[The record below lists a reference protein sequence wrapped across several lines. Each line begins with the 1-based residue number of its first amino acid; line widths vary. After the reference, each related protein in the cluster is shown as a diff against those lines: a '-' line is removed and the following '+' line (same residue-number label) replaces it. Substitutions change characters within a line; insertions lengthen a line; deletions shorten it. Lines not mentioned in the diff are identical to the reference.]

1 MERTINTM
9 KKNSDGKNIRKVWK
23 DYTIKDA
30 NVVTEKAVKSIKPK
44 TIDSAGEN
52 CIQMFC
58 NDFTGFMTEQIKEIL
73 KEIVDIKRK
82 S

>member
-1 MERTINTM
+1 M

-30 NVVTEKAVKSIKPK
+30 NVVTEKAVKYIKPK
-44 TIDSAGEN
+44 TIDSAAEN
-52 CIQMFC
+52 CSQMFC
-58 NDFTGFMTEQIKEIL
+58 NDFTGLMTEQIKGIL

>member
-1 MERTINTM
+1 M

-44 TIDSAGEN
+44 TIDSAAEK
-52 CIQMFC
+52 CSQMFC
-58 NDFTGFMTEQIKEIL
+58 NDFTGLMTEQIKEIL